1 MQLRQ
6 NSPMSFFEEC
16 LTLGQWLDQ
25 DLSRALYKFLLAKKK
40 NIYKSDAE
48 NLLENGTLNS
58 FVANGEILYVIENNL
73 LKYKSRANGD
83 VEYTDVLR
91 ELKLSKFRILNI
103 FKIRKYFA
111 QCEVDVIHN
120 FPLPGANIQEE
131 GSYSYNTFPYYELNY
146 YSNGRGKIRGL
157 IKKLKT
163 DDSELL
169 RKLSA

>member
-48 NLLENGTLNS
+48 NLLENGSLNS
-58 FVANGEILYVIENNL
+58 FVANGEILYAIENNL

-91 ELKLSKFRILNI
+91 GLKLSKFKILNI
-103 FKIRKYFA
+103 FKIMPP
-111 QCEVDVIHN
+111 V
-120 FPLPGANIQEE
+120 GARRSKVTK
-131 GSYSYNTFPYYELNY
+131 GSHV
-146 YSNGRGKIRGL
+146 
-157 IKKLKT
+157 KT
-163 DDSELL
+163 SSTREK
-169 RKLSA
+169 RIA